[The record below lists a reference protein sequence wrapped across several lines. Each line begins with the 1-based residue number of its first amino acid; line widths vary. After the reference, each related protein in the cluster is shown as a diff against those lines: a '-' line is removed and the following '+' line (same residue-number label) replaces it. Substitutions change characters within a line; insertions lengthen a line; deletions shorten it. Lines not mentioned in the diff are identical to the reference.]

1 MVDVTNYILLELG
14 QPLHAFDA
22 AKLHGTVRVR
32 LAKSGEQVT
41 LLNEQVIALDIDS
54 LCIADDQQILAL
66 AGVMGD
72 SASAVNGQTCD
83 IFLEC
88 AFFNPLS
95 IAGKA
100 RKYGL
105 HTDSSHRFERG
116 VDPYLQTRAMQR
128 ATQLILEI
136 AGGNVGTMTDITHPA
151 HLPTQ
156 VTGFIASAANN

>member
-1 MVDVTNYILLELG
+1 MHSMCKI
-14 QPLHAFDA
+14 A
-22 AKLHGTVRVR
+22 GTVRVR
-32 LAKSGEQVT
+32 LGKSGEQVT

-116 VDPYLQTRAMQR
+116 VRPLFANSGNATRHP
-128 ATQLILEI
+128 LILEI
-136 AGGNVGTMTDITHPA
+136 SGGNVGTMTDITHPA
-151 HLPTQ
+151 HLPIRL
-156 VTGFIASAANN
+156 GFISAANN